1 MTKGKPPYDIW
12 QKLAGTSPTKIRV
25 RGGFTSKYGHLFDE
39 GLKSWSR
46 NQSMVF
52 FLWKSKNVRYLRY
65 MSISVRK
72 YDDQPLSLAYTQ
84 WL

>member
-1 MTKGKPPYDIW
+1 MKPQPVY
-12 QKLAGTSPTKIRV
+12 V
-25 RGGFTSKYGHLFDE
+25 F
-39 GLKSWSR
+39 
-46 NQSMVF
+46 F

-84 WL
+84 